1 MKLIAQIDGYNL
13 YKTSDCLVIGPKR
26 RLDKEQ
32 HLYFFILMLIFVLA
46 PFYMRGWRRLDWPHP
61 DPRLLLL
68 PPLVYLGDYL
78 YCWQWQVF
86 ISPLG
91 MYKKRKNDPGTLIV
105 DVALHQTSRGFEVAI
120 QTEVE
125 MHEYKFKTKRNAERF
140 LQKVQEARKPNVAP
154 ESLVL

>member
-13 YKTSDCLVIGPKR
+13 YKNSDCLVIGPKR
-26 RLDKEQ
+26 RIDDEQ
-32 HLYFFILMLIFVLA
+32 HLIIFGCAVLLVLISHFGRWWDRSGL
-46 PFYMRGWRRLDWPHP
+46 PSLDF
-61 DPRLLLL
+61 RLLLL
-68 PPLVYLGDYL
+68 PPLIFLGDFL

-105 DVALHQTSRGFEVAI
+105 DVAFHQTSRGFEVAI

-125 MHEYKFKTKRNAERF
+125 THQYKFKTKQSAERF
-140 LQKVQEARKPNVAP
+140 LLKVQEARKPNAAP